1 MRLTLALVL
10 LGLVSFFF
18 GLGSVGLIG
27 PDESRYAQ
35 VARAMLER
43 ADWITPHLQGEPW
56 LDKPPLY
63 YWAAAGSMRL
73 LGETETAARLPAAV
87 AALATCFAI
96 ACVGTRWFGFA
107 AGLRSALVLASSL
120 ASVNMTSG
128 DILANMYQ
136 LTVEQLLLS
145 AALGAAVGLTIDA
158 QVRLSKACAPGAVG
172 GSAAAAGSGLAAT
185 VAASSTGILG
195 CCGSGLAGG
204 VLALAGI
211 TGGTA
216 AQIAEYSHF
225 VQLALIALFA
235 LAYVRFARRLKALA
249 GTT

>member
-1 MRLTLALVL
+1 MRAAVQKVTTAAAPGAAL
-10 LGLVSFFF
+10 
-18 GLGSVGLIG
+18 
-27 PDESRYAQ
+27 P
-35 VARAMLER
+35 ARAL
-43 ADWITPHLQGEPW
+43 W
-56 LDKPPLY
+56 
-63 YWAAAGSMRL
+63 
-73 LGETETAARLPAAV
+73 
-87 AALATCFAI
+87 
-96 ACVGTRWFGFA
+96 VGGMV
-107 AGLRSALVLASSL
+107 ALVLALPPLIYAVLAWRQAGFINVSGFIPYEELMGAIESGDPGLVLLSSL
-120 ASVNMTSG
+120 VSVNMTSG

-145 AALGAAVGLTIDA
+145 VALGAAVGLTIDA
-158 QVRLSKACAPGAVG
+158 QVRLNNACAPGAVG

-225 VQLALIALFA
+225 VQLVLIALFA

-249 GTT
+249 GTA